1 MVGGRAI
8 SALDRKLLRDLW
20 RLRGQVLSIS
30 LVIASG
36 IALLVMSLSTHEAL
50 EETTRAYY
58 ERAHFGHVFAAVER
72 APTHLRARIAGIEG
86 VQSVQTR
93 ISKQAVL
100 DVSDFP
106 EPLLGRLVSVPEGE
120 QPVLNQLVLR
130 RGRLVEPGRPDEV
143 ILNESFAEA
152 HGLWPGD
159 SIVAIVNGKRRSL
172 RIVGIA
178 RSPEFIYVISPYA
191 LIPDKQRYGILWMG
205 QDALEA
211 AYDYDGA
218 FNDLAVSLQRGA
230 DSRAVVDALDNL
242 LEPYGGTG
250 AIDRGDHP
258 SAWFVQNELEQN
270 RTSARLLPAVFLAVA
285 AFLTSM
291 VLNRLVATERNE
303 IGLLKAFGYSRLQI
317 GWHYAKLV
325 VAMAALG
332 IVLGWVLGALLGRL
346 STESYATNLNLPI
359 LIYRPGPASFAIG
372 ALVSLVVALGAAAR
386 AVRGAATLPPIVA
399 MNPPAP
405 PSFRRESG
413 TLASLLRRADEP
425 TRIIL
430 RQIGRW
436 PMRAATTTLGFAFAI
451 AMMILSL
458 QFLDATAE
466 LARTHFGESQRED
479 LALGFDPPKPSTIL
493 GEVSRLP
500 GVLATEPTRIVSAD
514 LSSGPVVHRG
524 GIEGLPASPR
534 LTRIFD
540 PQRGVRE
547 VPPRGVAIASALAKK
562 LRVRAGDEIWIDV
575 REGRRPSG
583 SVPVSAVFDTY
594 MGTPAFMDLGEL
606 NRFLGERP
614 LVDQVKVT
622 FDPER
627 EAELLAALKELPSVS
642 AVGLRSAGLSNFEE
656 TIARMLLVFV
666 GFFVAFSFA
675 LGYGVTY
682 NAQRIALSERGRE
695 LATLRVL
702 GFSRGETLY
711 ILAGET
717 MLLVVLSLPLGCLLG
732 LGLAALFASAPGF
745 NTELMRMPL
754 VIEPSTYGT
763 AIVALLCSG
772 IVAGATMKR
781 MADRL
786 DLIAVL
792 KTRE

>member
-1 MVGGRAI
+1 MI

-20 RLRGQVLSIS
+20 RMRGQVCSIA

-50 EETTRAYY
+50 KETTQAYY
-58 ERAHFGHVFAAVER
+58 ERAHFGHVFASVER
-72 APTHLRARIAGIEG
+72 APTHLGARIAAIEG
-86 VQSVQTR
+86 VQNVQTR

-100 DVSDFP
+100 ELEGFD
-106 EPLLGRLVSVPEGE
+106 EPLLGRLVSIPEGE
-120 QPVLNQLVLR
+120 QPVLNQLVFR
-130 RGRLVEPGRPDEV
+130 HGRLVEPGRPDEV
-143 ILNESFAEA
+143 ILNESFAEV
-152 HGLWPGD
+152 HGLRPGD
-159 SIVAIVNGKRRSL
+159 SIVAVVNGHRRTL
-172 RIVGIA
+172 RIVGVA
-178 RSPEFIYVISPYA
+178 MSPEFIYVISPFA

-218 FNDLAVSLQRGA
+218 FNDLSVSLQRGA
-230 DSRAVVDALDNL
+230 DPRTVVEELDNL
-242 LEPYGGTG
+242 LEPYGGAG
-250 AIDRGDHP
+250 AIDRGDHL
-258 SAWFVQNELEQN
+258 SAWFVENELEQN

-291 VLNRLVATERNE
+291 VLNRLIATERSE
-303 IGLLKAFGYSRLQI
+303 IGLLKAFGYSSTQV

-325 VAMAALG
+325 IAMAALG
-332 IVLGWVLGALLGRL
+332 IVLGWILGAALGRL
-346 STESYATNLNLPI
+346 STEGYATNLNLPI

-372 ALVSLVVALGAAAR
+372 ALVSLAVALGAAAR
-386 AVRGAATLPPIVA
+386 AVRHAATLPPIVA

-413 TLASLLRRADEP
+413 VLAWLVRFADEP

-436 PMRAATTTLGFAFAI
+436 PMRAATTGLGFAFAV
-451 AMMILSL
+451 AMMVLSL
-458 QFLDATAE
+458 QFLDTTDE
-466 LARTHFGESQRED
+466 LARLHFDQSQRED
-479 LALGFDPPKPSTIL
+479 LALGFDQPKPWAIL
-493 GEVSRLP
+493 SEVARLP
-500 GVLATEPTRIVSAD
+500 GVLSVEPTRIVSAD

-524 GIEGLPASPR
+524 AIEGLPIAPR

-540 PQRGVRE
+540 PELGERE
-547 VPPRGVAIASALAKK
+547 VPRRGLAIAAALATK
-562 LRVRAGDEIWIDV
+562 LDVRVGDEVWVDV
-575 REGRRPSG
+575 REGRRPST
-583 SVPVSAVFDTY
+583 SLQVSAIFDNY
-594 MGTPAFMDLGEL
+594 MGTPAFMDLREL
-606 NRFLGERP
+606 NRLLGERP
-614 LVDQVKVT
+614 LVDQVNVT
-622 FDPER
+622 FDPAR
-627 EAELLAALKELPSVS
+627 ESELLAALKELPSV
-642 AVGLRSAGLSNFEE
+642 AAAGLRSAALSNFEE

-675 LGYGVTY
+675 LGFGVTY

-702 GFSRGETLY
+702 GFSRRETLY
-711 ILAGET
+711 ILVGET

-732 LGLAALFASAPGF
+732 FVLTALFVNAPGF

-754 VIEPSTYGT
+754 AIEPSTYGT
-763 AIVALLCSG
+763 AIVVLLVSG
-772 IVAGATMKR
+772 VLAGAAMKR
-781 MADRL
+781 RADRL
-786 DLIAVL
+786 DLITVL